1 MITGAL
7 PFEWAVQ
14 DDQIYALLISEKYED
29 FWSLFKSLADVS
41 PQAKDL
47 IQNMLKYDPKE
58 RFRLNQIECHD
69 WIEMNTEIEEVH
81 KEDTKQRCKRSTKT
95 KTIKKKRGALKTG
108 DSGGTDPY
116 SITEEDFTISE
127 EEY

>member
-1 MITGAL
+1 
-7 PFEWAVQ
+7 
-14 DDQIYALLISEKYED
+14 
-29 FWSLFKSLADVS
+29 
-41 PQAKDL
+41 
-47 IQNMLKYDPKE
+47 MLKYDPKE